1 MDNAA
6 KLMDEGKAADVMYL
20 DFRKTFDT
28 VSDKTLLENLIEV
41 GLEKNSVMWIENKH

>member
-1 MDNAA
+1 
-6 KLMDEGKAADVMYL
+6 MDEGKVAVVMYL

-28 VSDKTLLENLIEV
+28 VSDKNLLENLIEV